1 MKVCDSITCL
11 NSGICSELN
20 GTCLCLNGYYGDTCE
35 LYTVI
40 PPIVNHV
47 FTRIRLAQS
56 KIIILKK
63 FFQII
68 KI

>member
-1 MKVCDSITCL
+1 MSVYTIKSQIECIFL
-11 NSGICSELN
+11 I
-20 GTCLCLNGYYGDTCE
+20 
-35 LYTVI
+35 YTVI

-47 FTRIRLAQS
+47 FTRMRLAQS
-56 KIIILKK
+56 KIIIKKK